1 MVELLFLCTL
11 SRGMKDVFILPRGLG
26 LRGVEQKIKNVT
38 FLNPLIYLVYYG
50 FHYPSTPKI
59 DIHPKYPEH
68 NSDVSEL
75 VPALQDKGVF
85 SDHQY
90 LQQYHNM
97 HYF

>member
-1 MVELLFLCTL
+1 
-11 SRGMKDVFILPRGLG
+11 MKDCFLYTLFSLG
-26 LRGVEQKIKNVT
+26 KACYTKLGTVT
-38 FLNPLIYLVYYG
+38 FLNLLMYLVYYG

-68 NSDVSEL
+68 NSDASE
-75 VPALQDKGVF
+75 PTAALQDKGVF

-90 LQQYHNM
+90 LQQHHNM